1 MLRNVVYAGYIQ
13 NESTDFI
20 RVKGLHEPYIDL
32 STYETIQ
39 AILAGKGR
47 PDSKPRSKNLLY
59 PLKKLLICGICN
71 KPLTASSPKGRTKH
85 YSLYHCHRCTKKK
98 NGATV
103 SIPRD
108 LAHQIFE
115 EELKSIRPAPWVS
128 DVFREIVLRRWNE
141 DFKETQSER
150 RRVDSLLKQLEDKKN
165 TLVDKVIDGTLSDQ
179 TYRERETRLA
189 VQRGEL
195 ELRRKSLHEKEVDKE
210 RIVDNAVEILFDL
223 PRIWNTA
230 SIDDKQR
237 FQSAIFLSEI
247 AVYPSKTFGTA
258 KISPIVQEATEVESF
273 INRNKIDLSEEK
285 SIMAGHKER
294 L

>member
-108 LAHQIFE
+108 LAHQIH
-115 EELKSIRPAPWVS
+115 K
-128 DVFREIVLRRWNE
+128 VL
-141 DFKETQSER
+141 
-150 RRVDSLLKQLEDKKN
+150 L
-165 TLVDKVIDGTLSDQ
+165 I
-179 TYRERETRLA
+179 
-189 VQRGEL
+189 
-195 ELRRKSLHEKEVDKE
+195 
-210 RIVDNAVEILFDL
+210 
-223 PRIWNTA
+223 
-230 SIDDKQR
+230 
-237 FQSAIFLSEI
+237 
-247 AVYPSKTFGTA
+247 
-258 KISPIVQEATEVESF
+258 
-273 INRNKIDLSEEK
+273 
-285 SIMAGHKER
+285 
-294 L
+294 